1 VSNAIAL
8 SVVVPAYNEVKS
20 VRLLVDEC
28 VAALEPLEIGP
39 WEIVLV
45 DDGSGDGTAD
55 VMRDL
60 ARERPGVKA
69 VLLRAHVG
77 KAGALMA
84 GFHEAQGELLITM
97 DADLQDDP
105 AEIPRFIA
113 AIAGGFDLVSGWK
126 KERHDPIQR
135 RVFSRLF
142 NYVLRRTSGVTLHDA
157 NCGFKAYRR
166 WCIVDLEIRG
176 NQHRF
181 IPAILEQRG
190 ARIGEIE
197 VRHRARPFGA
207 SKYGPARYAQ
217 GPIDLATMLLLTR
230 FAQKPLYFFALVG
243 LPLLLL
249 GALIGGVLV
258 VSHLLHMVDPS
269 IGMELTIRPLLII
282 AAVLLLAGLQIF
294 LIGLIAELVL
304 QSSRIEKSYD
314 IREIVVRGD
323 RDLEVPGAPVTG
335 VHVGG
340 EVRELPAVATGAAN
354 RVS

>member
-1 VSNAIAL
+1 MSNAIAL

-20 VRLLVDEC
+20 IRLLVDQC
-28 VAALEPLEIGP
+28 VAALAPLDLGA

-45 DDGSGDGTAD
+45 DDGSGDGTPD
-55 VMRDL
+55 VMREL

-69 VLLRAHVG
+69 ILLRAHVG
-77 KAGALMA
+77 KAAALMA
-84 GFHEAQGELLITM
+84 GFHEARGQLIITM

-113 AIAGGFDLVSGWK
+113 AIESGLDLVSGWK
-126 KERHDPIQR
+126 KERHDPVQR
-135 RVFSRLF
+135 RIFSRVF
-142 NYVLRRTSGVTLHDA
+142 NYVLRKTSGVTLHDA

-243 LPLLLL
+243 LPLLAL
-249 GALIGGVLV
+249 GAVIGGVLV
-258 VSHLLHMVDPS
+258 VSHILHLIDPA

-294 LIGLIAELVL
+294 LIGLVAELVL

-314 IREIVVRGD
+314 IREVVFGAEQGGD
-323 RDLEVPGAPVTG
+323 VPAIGAS
-335 VHVGG
+335 
-340 EVRELPAVATGAAN
+340 REGRLPAERAVFGAA
-354 RVS
+354 RSEAG

>member
-1 VSNAIAL
+1 MVRAVAL

-20 VRLLVDEC
+20 IRLLVEQC
-28 VAALEPLEIGP
+28 VAALEPLDIGP

-45 DDGSGDGTAD
+45 DDGSGDGTPD
-55 VMRDL
+55 VMREL
-60 ARERPGVKA
+60 ARERTGVRA

-77 KAGALMA
+77 KAAALMA
-84 GFHEAQGELLITM
+84 GFHEALGGLIITM

-113 AIAGGFDLVSGWK
+113 AIEGGLDLVSGWK
-126 KERHDPIQR
+126 KERHDPVQR
-135 RVFSRLF
+135 RVFSRVF
-142 NYVLRRTSGVTLHDA
+142 NYVLRKTSGVTLHDA

-243 LPLLLL
+243 LPLLAL

-258 VSHLLHMVDPS
+258 ASHVLHLIDPA

-294 LIGLIAELVL
+294 LIGLIAELVQ

-314 IREIVVRGD
+314 IREIVFSAEQGGD
-323 RDLEVPGAPVTG
+323 VPPIAAS
-335 VHVGG
+335 
-340 EVRELPAVATGAAN
+340 REGRLPAERAVFGDPARSKAG
-354 RVS
+354 

>member
-1 VSNAIAL
+1 MSGAIAL
-8 SVVVPAYNEVKS
+8 SVVIPAYNEVAS

-28 VAALEPLEIGP
+28 VRALDGVDSKG

-45 DDGSGDGTAD
+45 DDGSTDGTDD

-60 ARERPGVKA
+60 AREQAGVKA

-77 KAGALMA
+77 KAAALMA
-84 GFHEAQGELLITM
+84 GFHEARGNLIITM

-105 AEIPRFIA
+105 AEIPRFLEA
-113 AIAGGFDLVSGWK
+113 LDGGLDLVSGWK
-126 KERHDPIQR
+126 RERHDPFQR
-135 RVFSRLF
+135 RVFSRVF
-142 NYVLRRTSGVTLHDA
+142 NYVLRKTSGVTLHDA

-166 WCIVDLEIRG
+166 WCIADLEIRG

-217 GPIDLATMLLLTR
+217 GPVDLATMLLLTR
-230 FAQKPLYFFALVG
+230 FAQKPLYFFAIVG
-243 LPLLLL
+243 LPLLAL
-249 GALIGGVLV
+249 GALIAGVLM
-258 VSHLLHMVDPS
+258 VSHVLHLIDPS
-269 IGMELTIRPLLII
+269 LGMQLTIRPLLII

-294 LIGLIAELVL
+294 LIGLVAELVL
-304 QSSRIEKSYD
+304 QTSRIEKSYD
-314 IREIVVRGD
+314 IREVVVAGERDPADVAPAGRRTAAVVGTLLEPVD
-323 RDLEVPGAPVTG
+323 R
-335 VHVGG
+335 
-340 EVRELPAVATGAAN
+340 
-354 RVS
+354 SS